1 MIRGHLGLQ
10 WSKGHFHQKCYFSY
24 KFHGMVIWLMHMHQL
39 DALYNSHR
47 SIGHIG
53 FIWGHWGQIMIVIG
67 LPQLQH
73 IKLSKVSCWMGDHIK

>member
-1 MIRGHLGLQ
+1 
-10 WSKGHFHQKCYFSY
+10 
-24 KFHGMVIWLMHMHQL
+24 MVIWLMRMHQL

-53 FIWGHWGQIMIVIG
+53 FIWGHWGQSMIVIG

-73 IKLSKVSCWMGDHIK
+73 IKLSKVSCWMGDHIKSNMASSWMGDQI